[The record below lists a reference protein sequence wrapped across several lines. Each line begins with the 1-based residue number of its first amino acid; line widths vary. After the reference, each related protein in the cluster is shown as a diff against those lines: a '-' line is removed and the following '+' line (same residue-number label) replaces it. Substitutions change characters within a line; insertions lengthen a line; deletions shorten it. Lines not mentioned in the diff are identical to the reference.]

1 MGSKCCGFWVFFVF
15 FFLQSEKIS
24 SREMKLPQM
33 FSAKI
38 YSTVE
43 IIDKNTD
50 VTKTENGEWGMG
62 NEK

>member
-1 MGSKCCGFWVFFVF
+1 
-15 FFLQSEKIS
+15 
-24 SREMKLPQM
+24 MKLPQI

-50 VTKTENGEWGMG
+50 VTKTENGEWEIMVSG
-62 NEK
+62 NI